1 MRFNYESK
9 PAHPRKVYRIM
20 QDFLN
25 ENVELFQ
32 EHEYITNSAPFPD
45 NAEDMMEW
53 LENSETIIENE
64 RVFFHVHKGKNS
76 CAWVDDK
83 NGKIEINLTSMT
95 NPNEV
100 AVYQNA
106 CSRSATLKGF
116 SMVTFTLLHEA
127 GHHMV
132 AEEMEDIEDTIE
144 KPDDVIGYAFAHA
157 NNWKEFYDVL
167 QSFHYNKPHEQ
178 AATNWAIKFLS
189 DPNNRKK
196 TKAFEK
202 AFFKAWRG

>member
-1 MRFNYESK
+1 MRFNYATK

-32 EHEYITNSAPFPD
+32 EQEYITNDAPLPD
-45 NAEDMMEW
+45 NIEDIMEW
-53 LENSETIIENE
+53 FENGYTITENE
-64 RVFFHVHKGKNS
+64 RVFFHVHKGDRS
-76 CAWVDDK
+76 CAYVGEK
-83 NGKIEINLTSMT
+83 NGRIDINLTTMA
-95 NPNEV
+95 NADEV
-100 AVYQNA
+100 AIYQNA

-132 AEEMEDIEDTIE
+132 AEEMEDVEDEIET
-144 KPDDVIGYAFAHA
+144 PDNLIGYAFAHA
-157 NNWKEFYDVL
+157 NNWKEFHDVI